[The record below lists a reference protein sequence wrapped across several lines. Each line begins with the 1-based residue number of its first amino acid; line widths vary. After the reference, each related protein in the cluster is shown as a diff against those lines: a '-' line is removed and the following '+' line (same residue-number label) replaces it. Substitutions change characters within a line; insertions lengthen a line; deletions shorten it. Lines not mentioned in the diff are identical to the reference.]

1 VRNVAGRALACEC
14 EVSPVLEPGGTSI
27 LSYVINRRY
36 YHLIGNYVSNQD
48 QQQQTQRSL
57 GDKRDG
63 QQAIQQ

>member
-1 VRNVAGRALACEC
+1 
-14 EVSPVLEPGGTSI
+14 LEPGGTSI